1 MALPRSMAQIQ
12 EMISDCA
19 SYREDLEYIQATLK
33 ERNVFIGQL
42 ASEQAGQTE
51 ASFCVTIGMFM
62 YGLPE
67 LVMCGVPLPLVNS
80 IVEDMCEGTDF
91 DREFLAGKITKLI
104 GGLTCMALPIEQP
117 EAHDVLI
124 FCLDAYTVLGRSDL
138 KAVQLVF
145 ADEDGAFPWS
155 KEYAAQERQFQ
166 PVLGMSGS
174 DSYAN

>member
-1 MALPRSMAQIQ
+1 MASPRSKAQIQ
-12 EMISDCA
+12 RMISDCA
-19 SYREDLEYIQATLK
+19 SYREDLEFIQATLK

-42 ASEQAGQTE
+42 TSGQAGQTE
-51 ASFCVTIGMFM
+51 ASFCVTIGMYL

-67 LVMCGVPLPLVNS
+67 LVMSGVPVPVVNA
-80 IVEDMCEGTDF
+80 IVEELCEGTDF
-91 DREFLAGKITKLI
+91 DREFLAGQRTKLI
-104 GGLTCMALPIEQP
+104 EELTCMALPIEQP
-117 EAHDVLI
+117 EAHEVLSI
-124 FCLDAYTVLGRSDL
+124 CIDAYTIINQGHV

-155 KEYAAQERQFQ
+155 KEYSAQERQFQ